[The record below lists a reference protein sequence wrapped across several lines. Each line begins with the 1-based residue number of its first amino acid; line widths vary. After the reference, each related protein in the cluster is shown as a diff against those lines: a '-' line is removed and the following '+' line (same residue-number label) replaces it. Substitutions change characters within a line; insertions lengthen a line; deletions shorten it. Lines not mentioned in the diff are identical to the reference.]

1 MKYAYVALAG
11 AVLAGDAAAFAPAS
25 MPSVRGPASVRMV
38 AAAPAAAAGFSI
50 TDMIKVPWKNTGAA
64 SSSGAEAY
72 HARHWTE
79 AGKKEL
85 PASTYEPRPYDG
97 VAAGHVQAPAVV
109 RATMAA
115 MGGASAP
122 DNAGAAAYHARHWTE
137 AASAMER
144 NAGAAA
150 YHSRH
155 WTEAGKEG
163 ASLSGT
169 AAAPKAGTG
178 TQAAPPAKLQLP
190 KAKLE
195 AAAVNQK
202 QWINPAPAAKAS
214 APAPVDKQ
222 GTQAAP
228 PAKLQLPKAKLEA
241 AAVNQK
247 QWINPAPAPAP
258 AASEKSRPLLDD
270 RSTTVSGDLAA
281 AIKKLKGDY
290 EAASAAGAAALPK
303 AIDAQNAMTT
313 TVNSYGDKLKA
324 LAAMSTS
331 RLGTSKVP
339 SGPNDLSKFREEQL
353 SQLKKAIAKWT
364 EYESMG

>member
-1 MKYAYVALAG
+1 M
-11 AVLAGDAAAFAPAS
+11 PAT
-25 MPSVRGPASVRMV
+25 GPRR
-38 AAAPAAAAGFSI
+38 
-50 TDMIKVPWKNTGAA
+50 
-64 SSSGAEAY
+64 E
-72 HARHWTE
+72 
-79 AGKKEL
+79 KKEL

-115 MGGASAP
+115 MGGASAAI
-122 DNAGAAAYHARHWTE
+122 NAGAAAYHSRHWTE
-137 AASAMER
+137 AADAMER

-163 ASLSGT
+163 ASLSGDGSQRDKLEAVGYTIFFTTEEKKSAT
-169 AAAPKAGTG
+169 AAAPKAATG
-178 TQAAPPAKLQLP
+178 TQAAPPAKLL
-190 KAKLE
+190 
-195 AAAVNQK
+195 
-202 QWINPAPAAKAS
+202 
-214 APAPVDKQ
+214 
-222 GTQAAP
+222 
-228 PAKLQLPKAKLEA
+228 LPKAKLEA

-258 AASEKSRPLLDD
+258 AASETSRPLLDD

-303 AIDAQNAMTT
+303 AIDAQNAMTS

-353 SQLKKAIAKWT
+353 SQLKKAIAK
-364 EYESMG
+364 